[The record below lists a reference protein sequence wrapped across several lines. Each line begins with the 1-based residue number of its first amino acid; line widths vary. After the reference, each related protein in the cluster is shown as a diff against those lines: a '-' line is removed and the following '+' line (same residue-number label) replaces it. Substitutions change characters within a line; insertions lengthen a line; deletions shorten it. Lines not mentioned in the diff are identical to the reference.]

1 VKPLIL
7 EASADRWHRRLAHVS
22 TRVMKKTAEMI
33 DGVKIN
39 EDLLE
44 TEEEGEL
51 C

>member
-1 VKPLIL
+1 
-7 EASADRWHRRLAHVS
+7 
-22 TRVMKKTAEMI
+22 MKKTAEMI

-39 EDLLE
+39 EDLPE